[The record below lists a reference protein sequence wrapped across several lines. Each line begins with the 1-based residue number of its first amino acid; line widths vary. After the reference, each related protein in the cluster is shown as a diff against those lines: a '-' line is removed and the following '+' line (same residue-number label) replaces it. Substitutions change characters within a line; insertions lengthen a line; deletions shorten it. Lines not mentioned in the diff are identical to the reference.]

1 MPESASIMQRI
12 AGWIM
17 GCRPEF
23 VDPRVVTSGEGRDV
37 TRVTSQGFVTVQLTV
52 VTKDL
57 KKLGYDTMPA
67 KEEQTTSSAASALE
81 IGAIAKDIC

>member
-1 MPESASIMQRI
+1 MI
-12 AGWIM
+12 
-17 GCRPEF
+17 F
-23 VDPRVVTSGEGRDV
+23 LTSGEGRDV

-81 IGAIAKDIC
+81 IGGVAKDVIWNSFHNC

>member
-1 MPESASIMQRI
+1 M
-12 AGWIM
+12 
-17 GCRPEF
+17 
-23 VDPRVVTSGEGRDV
+23 
-37 TRVTSQGFVTVQLTV
+37 TRVTSQGFVTLQLTV

>member
-1 MPESASIMQRI
+1 MAPMNIFSSKLFNDISSKFI
-12 AGWIM
+12 
-17 GCRPEF
+17 
-23 VDPRVVTSGEGRDV
+23 GEGRDV

-67 KEEQTTSSAASALE
+67 KEEQTTTSSAASALE
-81 IGAIAKDIC
+81 IGAITKDV